1 MLGRQRDETFTSWR
15 SANDLD
21 ATLLLG
27 ALSKWEWRLTAAYS
41 QRALNTGAYE
51 GYSVSAQV
59 TRRF

>member
-1 MLGRQRDETFTSWR
+1 
-15 SANDLD
+15 
-21 ATLLLG
+21 
-27 ALSKWEWRLTAAYS
+27 LSKWEWRLSAAYS